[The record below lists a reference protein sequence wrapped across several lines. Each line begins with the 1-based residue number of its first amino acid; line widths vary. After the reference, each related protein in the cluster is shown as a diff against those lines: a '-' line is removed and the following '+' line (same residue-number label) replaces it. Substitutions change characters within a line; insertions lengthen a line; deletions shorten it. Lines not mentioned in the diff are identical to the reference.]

1 MDTLTGYNVEE
12 LFVAIEDKIKEVK
25 ELWKSNKQLNRDLF
39 ELNILMLDLAE
50 ALDVDFE
57 KEMNRATEIVDY
69 INTRIIE
76 DMENGVFD

>member
-25 ELWKSNKQLNRDLF
+25 ELWKSNKQLNRDVF

-69 INTRIIE
+69 INTRIKE

>member
-25 ELWKSNKQLNRDLF
+25 ELWKSNQQLNREVF

-57 KEMNRATEIVDY
+57 KEMNRATTVVEY
-69 INTRIIE
+69 INTRIKE

>member
-1 MDTLTGYNVEE
+1 MDSLTGYNVEE

>member
-12 LFVAIEDKIKEVK
+12 LFVAIEDKIKELK
-25 ELWKSNKQLNRDLF
+25 ELWKSNKQLNRDVF

-50 ALDVDFE
+50 ALDVDME
-57 KEMNRATEIVDY
+57 KELNRANEVVGY
-69 INTRIIE
+69 IHTRIIE

>member
-25 ELWKSNKQLNRDLF
+25 ELWKSNQQLNRDVF

-57 KEMNRATEIVDY
+57 KEMNRATAIVDY
-69 INTRIIE
+69 INTRIKE
-76 DMENGVFD
+76 DMGNGVFD